1 MGTRLARQQS
11 GAALALAA
19 ALFVT
24 AALRPCVAQQKADC
38 PPEGF
43 DSIEPFNVTAWTDH
57 PWFIQEQMP
66 VFYQKPPFFCVRAKY
81 NMVSDTEIEVYNT
94 ASTGSVD
101 GPPQNGGPPLKAVVP
116 NPSEPSK
123 LAVGLSFLPPATYGP
138 YWVVFAGPDEDNY
151 EYGIVS
157 GGAPKIPGA
166 SGAGCIAGTED
177 DTNGSGL
184 WLFTK
189 DAIPKPETV
198 KMLKDKAGE
207 LGFDVSVLQPVE
219 HEGCTYDE

>member
-1 MGTRLARQQS
+1 
-11 GAALALAA
+11 
-19 ALFVT
+19 
-24 AALRPCVAQQKADC
+24 
-38 PPEGF
+38 
-43 DSIEPFNVTAWTDH
+43 
-57 PWFIQEQMP
+57 
-66 VFYQKPPFFCVRAKY
+66 
-81 NMVSDTEIEVYNT
+81 MVSDTEIEVYNT

-101 GPPQNGGPPLKAVVP
+101 GPSQNEGPPLKAVVP

-157 GGAPKIPGA
+157 GKKQARALSLALSVEDVFRAARAIWLTSLLFIFYLDNSAKGGAPKIPGA

-198 KMLKDKAGE
+198 KMLKDKASE

>member
-1 MGTRLARQQS
+1 MGTSSVGLGALGRLRRRE
-11 GAALALAA
+11 ALCTDETLRREEWALG
-19 ALFVT
+19 
-24 AALRPCVAQQKADC
+24 LRD
-38 PPEGF
+38 
-43 DSIEPFNVTAWTDH
+43 N
-57 PWFIQEQMP
+57 
-66 VFYQKPPFFCVRAKY
+66 
-81 NMVSDTEIEVYNT
+81 
-94 ASTGSVD
+94 
-101 GPPQNGGPPLKAVVP
+101 
-116 NPSEPSK
+116 K

-198 KMLKDKAGE
+198 KMLKDKASE
-207 LGFDVSVLQPVE
+207 LGFDASVLQPVE